1 MENLSTVNFQFLLSD
16 DTFSLD
22 NEQYLLVVHTSSK
35 SPHVVTSLKIAN
47 IANMEEVYLLY
58 EMHVNGK
65 LLYYDFSIF
74 V

>member
-22 NEQYLLVVHTSSK
+22 NEQYLVVHTSSK

-47 IANMEEVYLLY
+47 IANMEEIYLLY

-65 LLYYDFSIF
+65 LLYHDFSIC